1 MELTINLPDAVFQQL
16 RTIAELTEQPLS
28 DLVLQSI
35 AGNLPPSIASAPT
48 EVRAELLQMQ
58 TLSTENLRQIAQAQV
73 PADQQSEHFELL
85 DKNKSGSLTEAEQR
99 RLHELR
105 NLADQ
110 LMLKKAH
117 ACAILRW
124 RGKPIR
130 RIAQLLKICS

>member
-1 MELTINLPDAVFQQL
+1 MELTINLPDAVLL
-16 RTIAELTEQPLS
+16 RLRSIADLTEQPLG

-35 AGNLPPSIASAPT
+35 AGNLPPSIDSAPA

-58 TLSTENLRQIAQAQV
+58 TLSIEDLRRIAQAQV
-73 PADQQSEHFELL
+73 PTEQQDEHFELL
-85 DKNKSGSLTEAEQR
+85 DKNKSGSLTETEQV
-99 RLHELR
+99 RLSELR
-105 NLADQ
+105 QLADQ

-130 RIAQLLKICS
+130 SGPI

>member
-16 RTIAELTEQPLS
+16 RAIADLTEQPLG

-35 AGNLPPSIASAPT
+35 AGNLPPSITSAPA

-58 TLSTENLRQIAQAQV
+58 TLSIEDLRQIAQAQV
-73 PADQQSEHFELL
+73 PADQQSEYFELL
-85 DKNKSGSLTEAEQR
+85 DKNKSGSLTETEQI
-99 RLHELR
+99 RLRELR

-130 RIAQLLKICS
+130 SLEQLSPA